1 MNNIRLVSILCAL
14 ALTGVVL
21 AKDSVLVTE
30 KLGPTYPIVERDAIE
45 MILAKLKGMRD
56 SGEMAKIESR
66 MKEKVEKS
74 VMSPAP
80 VTGITNVSKPNIRYF
95 DPTWVLNADI
105 YDALGNRI
113 AVKGTKVNPL
123 DVKPV
128 KKKMYFF
135 DGRDLAQVALAL
147 KLSEQYGSD
156 FLPILTAG
164 DWRSLSNQLRQ
175 PVYFDQQGSITQRLT
190 ITAVP
195 SLVQQE
201 GKQMRIEELVP

>member
-1 MNNIRLVSILCAL
+1 MNNTRLVSVLCAL
-14 ALTGVVL
+14 ALAGVVL
-21 AKDSVLVTE
+21 AKDAVLVTE

-80 VTGITNVSKPNIRYF
+80 VAGITNVSKPNIRYF

-135 DGRDLAQVALAL
+135 DGRDLAQVTLAL

-164 DWRSLSNQLRQ
+164 DWRSLSNQLQQ

-201 GKQMRIEELVP
+201 GKQMKIEELVP

>member
-1 MNNIRLVSILCAL
+1 MNNTRLVSVLCAL
-14 ALTGVVL
+14 ALAGVVL
-21 AKDSVLVTE
+21 AKDAVLVTE

-56 SGEMAKIESR
+56 SGEMAKIESQ

-74 VMSPAP
+74 VMSPTP
-80 VTGITNVSKPNIRYF
+80 VAGITHVSKPNIRYF

-164 DWRSLSNQLRQ
+164 DWRSLSNQLQQ

-201 GKQMRIEELVP
+201 GKQMKIEELVP